1 MGNNLIFI
9 DTFQI
14 FVSGSFLILIL
25 RRIKSVIDGV
35 PMDGVA
41 SLRIHSGPDI
51 RTDKHIL
58 RFAYVVTF
66 SLVVL
71 VH

>member
-1 MGNNLIFI
+1 M
-9 DTFQI
+9 
-14 FVSGSFLILIL
+14 
-25 RRIKSVIDGV
+25 IDGV

-71 VH
+71 VY